1 MLETP
6 ILLGQ
11 SAAKTFLTTF
21 DTWFINC
28 YNIIG
33 DQMKETWKP
42 VKGYE
47 NYFVSDLGRVK
58 TKQGRYK
65 KINYGICKYGYLD
78 LWKDNKSKRFRVH
91 RLVAEQFVPNPYN
104 KEQVNHIDGNKK
116 NNQANNLEWV
126 TPKENIQHAIN
137 NNLSS
142 IKFGSR
148 NHSAK
153 LTESDVLY
161 IRDVAKK
168 TKTVRELAEQ
178 FNVSTTNI
186 YNIIN
191 NKKWLK
197 M

>member
-1 MLETP
+1 
-6 ILLGQ
+6 
-11 SAAKTFLTTF
+11 
-21 DTWFINC
+21 
-28 YNIIG
+28 
-33 DQMKETWKP
+33 MKETWKP

-78 LWKDNKSKRFRVH
+78 LWKDNKSKRFRIH
-91 RLVAEQFVPNPYN
+91 RLVAEQFVPNTYN

-153 LTESDVLY
+153 LTESDVSY
-161 IRDVAKK
+161 IRAVAKK

>member
-1 MLETP
+1 
-6 ILLGQ
+6 
-11 SAAKTFLTTF
+11 
-21 DTWFINC
+21 
-28 YNIIG
+28 
-33 DQMKETWKP
+33 MKETWKP